1 MVLRGQIQGFVYK
14 GFPEVRAGQLQ
25 TNFEPRA
32 AQPILI
38 RVVHIEHEVECAASH
53 AEAGHV
59 DFLERDL
66 GLLEGQS
73 VSQRRAC
80 RYGDAK
86 DSERRTSG
94 GWSHN
99 R

>member
-1 MVLRGQIQGFVYK
+1 MVFRGEVQGFIYK
-14 GFPEVRAGQLQ
+14 GFPEIRFCQLQ
-25 TNFEPRA
+25 TDFEPRA

-38 RVVHIEHEVECAASH
+38 RVVHIEHEVECAARH
-53 AEAGHV
+53 AEARHV
-59 DFLERDL
+59 DLLERDL
-66 GLLEGQS
+66 GVLEGQS